1 MKTCWNRGSLG
12 DLSPPQPPH
21 SLPDGCHT
29 GDLRIRPDMSVAMRT
44 ARAGQ
49 SRLPA
54 PPREHGLRNAGL
66 APGPRGAVA
75 PGASRGA
82 QLHRSNQLR
91 TAPRSTEASPGV
103 AGD

>member
-12 DLSPPQPPH
+12 DLSPPNPPTA
-21 SLPDGCHT
+21 SLTDVTQETCAFART
-29 GDLRIRPDMSVAMRT
+29 CRWRCARPAPG
-44 ARAGQ
+44 RAGCR
-49 SRLPA
+49 RLPGST
-54 PPREHGLRNAGL
+54 GLRNAGL

>member
-54 PPREHGLRNAGL
+54 PPREHGAEERW
-66 APGPRGAVA
+66 
-75 PGASRGA
+75 PGARPAGCGGSWG
-82 QLHRSNQLR
+82 LTRS
-91 TAPRSTEASPGV
+91 PAS
-103 AGD
+103 